1 MPLYLLDTHVCSRAL
16 GRGHP
21 VLAARLYE
29 RRRECL
35 LSAVVWFELEY
46 GRHRSPDPAHTA
58 ARLALLRA
66 FFVDLIQFDEAAAEH
81 AARVRAHLA
90 ALRPN
95 AQPIGPYDTLLA
107 GHALAL
113 GAVLV
118 THKVAEFARVPG
130 LVVEDWQA
138 A

>member
-1 MPLYLLDTHVCSRAL
+1 MPLYLLDTNVCSRAL

-46 GRHRSPDPAHTA
+46 GRHRSPDPARTA

-66 FFVDLIQFDEAAAEH
+66 FFVEVSPFDEVAAER
-81 AARVRAHLA
+81 AAWVRAFLS
-90 ALRPN
+90 ALKPN
-95 AQPIGPYDTLLA
+95 AQPIGHYDTLLA

-118 THKVAEFARVPG
+118 TNNLAELARVPG

-138 A
+138 P